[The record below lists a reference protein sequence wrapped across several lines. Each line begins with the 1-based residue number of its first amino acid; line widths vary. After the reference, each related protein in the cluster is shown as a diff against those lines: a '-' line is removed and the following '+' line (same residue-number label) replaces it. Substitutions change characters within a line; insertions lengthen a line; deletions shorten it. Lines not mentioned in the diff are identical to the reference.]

1 MSNFCFNF
9 LTQILYCVV
18 FGITGGATVGMRAVV
33 LIELIGLSKFVLG
46 YGILLF
52 FGGIGLLVGPP
63 IIGNKHVYSNITKN
77 YSISLSLGA
86 LYETTGNH
94 ESGFYFAGA
103 LLLTSGML
111 VFPLII
117 VKHLSSQE
125 GDLEE
130 ANNSNVTNNL
140 LKSTL
145 IIQSMIVLSPS
156 RCQRQNSKTATTR
169 F

>member
-103 LLLTSGML
+103 LLLISGML
-111 VFPLII
+111 VFFLIT
-117 VKHLSSQE
+117 VKHLSR
-125 GDLEE
+125 EE
-130 ANNSNVTNNL
+130 AEGEEHNNSDVTNKL
-140 LKSTL
+140 VQSTL
-145 IIQSMIVLSPS
+145 ILQSMIVLPPS
-156 RCQRQNSKTATTR
+156 HCQRQNSKTATTK